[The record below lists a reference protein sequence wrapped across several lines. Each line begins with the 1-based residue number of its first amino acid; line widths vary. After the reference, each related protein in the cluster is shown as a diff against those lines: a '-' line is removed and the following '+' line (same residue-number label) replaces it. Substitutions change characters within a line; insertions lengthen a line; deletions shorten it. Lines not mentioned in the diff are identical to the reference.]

1 MSSVQDGAL
10 DEAMINET
18 LHERLKYCSTLPS
31 LPAVALRVL
40 ELSRDPS
47 SSMRDVA
54 NVVISDP
61 ALATKILRIANS
73 PLYARRREC
82 ETFQQ
87 ALVLLGLNATLTLAL
102 TFSLVSSMKA
112 SSGSGLDLDRVWRRS
127 LLAGAA
133 ARVLSAHFGASN
145 PEEAFLAALLQ
156 DIGMLALDRGYS
168 EIYESLS
175 AGQQDHD
182 VVRAIEFAELQCD
195 HCAVGAWLLKRWN
208 LPEHLQHAVANSHR
222 QVEKDV
228 FPTSVDEILQR
239 SVALSG
245 PMADL
250 WMSLEPGLGLE
261 GLQKAFVPVEGVDGA
276 TLSLL
281 IEQVAMAAPAIE
293 ELFEIDLLDPV
304 RSEWIL
310 QEAREII
317 VLRNMQMVQES
328 ARLREVAA
336 SLQRQAHVLEE
347 KSRRDK
353 LTGAFNRGHLDEV
366 LSDWFADANRA
377 GIPIS
382 LVFID
387 LDHFKSINDL
397 HGHQRGDQ
405 VLVSSTKII
414 SRLARAS
421 DLVARYGGE
430 EFVMLLPD
438 CTASGAELFCE
449 RLLNAFRKVE
459 HQLDSG
465 DTLTVTISIGVAT
478 HGEQVEFDSCH
489 QLLRCADQA
498 MYRAKQ
504 SGRDRC
510 VQHHDK
516 ANAA

>member
-1 MSSVQDGAL
+1 MNTATAEAL
-10 DEAMINET
+10 DELPGNQT
-18 LHERLKYCSTLPS
+18 LRERLAHCNTLPTM
-31 LPAVALRVL
+31 PAVATRVV
-40 ELSRDPS
+40 ELARDPS

-54 NVVISDP
+54 DVVVSDP
-61 ALATKILRIANS
+61 ALAAKILRIANS

-102 TFSLVSSMKA
+102 TFSLVSSMKSA
-112 SSGSGLDLDRVWRRS
+112 SGSGLDLDRVWRRS

-133 ARVLSAHFGASN
+133 ARVLAVHFGSTN

-156 DIGMLALDRGYS
+156 DIGMLAIDRGYS
-168 EIYESLS
+168 EVYELL
-175 AGQQDHD
+175 ARDEQDHD
-182 VVRAIEFAELQCD
+182 VVRAIELDAMQCD
-195 HCAVGAWLLKRWN
+195 HAAVGAWLMKRWN
-208 LPEHLQHAVANSHR
+208 LPERLQDAVAHSHR
-222 QVEKDV
+222 PIALNSMPQSAED
-228 FPTSVDEILQR
+228 ILQR
-239 SVALSG
+239 SVGLSG
-245 PMADL
+245 SIADL

-261 GLQKAFVPVEGVDGA
+261 ELQKAFVPVEGIDGA
-276 TLSLL
+276 MLSLL
-281 IEQVAMAAPAIE
+281 VEQVAMAAPAIE
-293 ELFEIDLLDPV
+293 ELFEVELLEPV

-317 VLRNMQMVQES
+317 VLRNLQMVQES

-347 KSRRDK
+347 KSRRDN

-366 LSDWFADANRA
+366 LADSFADANRA
-377 GIPIS
+377 AIPIS

-387 LDHFKSINDL
+387 LDNFKSINDH

-405 VLVSSTKII
+405 VLVSSAKILT
-414 SRLARAS
+414 RLARVS

-438 CTASGAELFCE
+438 CTVNGAKLFCE
-449 RLLNAFRKVE
+449 RLLNAFREVE

-465 DTLTVTISIGVAT
+465 DTLTVTVSIGVAT
-478 HGEQVEFDSCH
+478 HGERVEFESCQ
-489 QLLRCADQA
+489 QLLRYADQA
-498 MYRAKQ
+498 MYRAKRA
-504 SGRDRC
+504 GRNRC
-510 VQHHDK
+510 VHHNDK